1 MDHRRRAATTGTAL
15 VILAMLVA
23 GCAPSGSASPRAS
36 PSPALTS
43 TEESAIASS
52 APAGSPAA
60 TSRASSEPAAT
71 TLPTIAP
78 PTLDQAWANVEL
90 TNVADGSTF
99 RIADFAGRTVFLEN
113 MAIWCSKCRDQ
124 QREAAKAAQALGDD
138 VAFIVLDVEPTEDA
152 AGLAAY
158 AARNDFP
165 FIYAVAPRAYG
176 RAISREF
183 GDLVLAPPTTPVWF
197 IGADGTVTFTESGIK
212 SADELVELARAHG
225 AS

>member
-1 MDHRRRAATTGTAL
+1 M
-15 VILAMLVA
+15 
-23 GCAPSGSASPRAS
+23 
-36 PSPALTS
+36 
-43 TEESAIASS
+43 
-52 APAGSPAA
+52 PAA
-60 TSRASSEPAAT
+60 TPEPT
-71 TLPTIAP
+71 VAP

-113 MAIWCSKCRDQ
+113 MAIWCSKCKEQ
-124 QREAAKAAQALGDD
+124 QREATKANRALGDD

-152 AGLAAY
+152 AALAAY

-165 FIYAVAPRAYG
+165 FIYAVAPKAYS
-176 RAISREF
+176 RAIAREF

-197 IGADGTVTFTESGIK
+197 IGSDGTVTFTESGIK